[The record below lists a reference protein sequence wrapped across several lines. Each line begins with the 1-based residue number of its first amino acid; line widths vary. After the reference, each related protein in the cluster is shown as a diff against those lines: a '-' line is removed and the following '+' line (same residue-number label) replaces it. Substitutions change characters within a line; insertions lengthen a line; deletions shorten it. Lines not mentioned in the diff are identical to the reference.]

1 MSAYEWIVYKGK
13 RILVMDFSGIDNSEA
28 GIARARERMAI
39 IEPVVEK
46 EPPNSIYCLCDL
58 TNGHVNSES
67 TQMLKNFTKH
77 NQPYMKMTAV
87 IGVEG
92 FQKVIFQGILMFTG
106 RKNLILKNT
115 KQEAL
120 DWLADQ

>member
-1 MSAYEWIVYKGK
+1 MSAYEWLTYGGK
-13 RILVMDFSGIDNSEA
+13 RILFMDIGVTENEVL
-28 GIARARERMAI
+28 RERIAT

-46 EPPNSIYCLCDL
+46 EPPNSIYCVCSVAGGKS
-58 TNGHVNSES
+58 NPEM

-92 FQKVIFQGILMFTG
+92 IQKIIYQGVLLFTG
-106 RKNLILKNT
+106 RKNLVLKNS

-120 DWLADQ
+120 DWLVEQ